1 VANKEQEIYAV
12 RLAIKN
18 ATQMLRTNIF
28 SMRAAIVLNK
38 PDVIVEILNEMEKT
52 VLELE
57 LKSFRSN

>member
-1 VANKEQEIYAV
+1 MANKEQEIYAV